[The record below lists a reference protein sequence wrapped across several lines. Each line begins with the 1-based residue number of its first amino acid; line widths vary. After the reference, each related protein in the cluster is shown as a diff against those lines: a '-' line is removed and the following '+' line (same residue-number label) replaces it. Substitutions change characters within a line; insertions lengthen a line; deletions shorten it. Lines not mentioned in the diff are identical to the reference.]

1 MFTMN
6 KEHCLTQGCENFAVS
21 GGRCHDCIS
30 QNQPALV
37 FLCPECNVRVIEY
50 TAPYC
55 PDCKTHTDMTLTV
68 TDITEAMVSSA
79 EGYAA
84 LVTDSMEFSL
94 GRKLTS
100 TECQTVFR
108 SIEEAINK
116 ATTEL
121 RGLK

>member
-1 MFTMN
+1 MSDIQCSTPGCGSFT
-6 KEHCLTQGCENFAVS
+6 VS
-21 GGRCHDCIS
+21 GGKCHDCIS

-37 FLCPECNVRVIEY
+37 FLCPECNARVIEY

-55 PDCKTHTDMTLTV
+55 PVCKTHTDMTLAV
-68 TDITEAMVSSA
+68 NDITEAMVSSS

-116 ATTEL
+116 ATAEL

>member
-1 MFTMN
+1 MTMSDIQ
-6 KEHCLTQGCENFAVS
+6 CSTPGCGNFSVS
-21 GGRCHDCIS
+21 GGKCHDCIS
-30 QNQPALV
+30 DKQSALV
-37 FLCPECNVRVIEY
+37 YVCPECNARVIEF
-50 TAPYC
+50 TAPHC
-55 PDCKTHTDMTLTV
+55 PVCKKQTDMTLVV
-68 TDITEAMVSSA
+68 TDITEAMVISA

-116 ATTEL
+116 ATAEL
-121 RGLK
+121 RDLK